1 MHTLP
6 FILRLVSFSFHSYSR
21 LHAMNIH
28 EDIKLTSNMQKIDVV
43 LCACIKSLN
52 NVVSFLI
59 LWYSYLAST
68 SKRRL
73 RLLWHSMSYLMLKG
87 RSFVESFPFATLK
100 RWEKNIYKD
109 FCLRNMSLKF
119 LRDSEMLCERFHQ
132 QKRGFLEKHSY
143 VPWYQVKNVKIKT
156 INMAHTLSNK
166 LGLDDDDKEEMSSA
180 KNC

>member
-6 FILRLVSFSFHSYSR
+6 FILPLLSFSFHSYSR

-28 EDIKLTSNMQKIDVV
+28 EDIKSTSNMQKIDVV

-73 RLLWHSMSYLMLKG
+73 RLLWHSMSYRMLKG

-100 RWEKNIYKD
+100 RWEKKNIQ
-109 FCLRNMSLKF
+109 RF
-119 LRDSEMLCERFHQ
+119 LPS
-132 QKRGFLEKHSY
+132 KH
-143 VPWYQVKNVKIKT
+143 VVKIPT
-156 INMAHTLSNK
+156 RLWDVMRAI
-166 LGLDDDDKEEMSSA
+166 SSA
-180 KNC
+180 EKGIFGKTFICPVISSQECEDKDYQYGTYVVK